1 MVTLKIL
8 DTSREGRAHFIGR
21 QLTITGGFTFRPLHY
36 DDEIPTSLEDA
47 THYHATDG
55 DTDYILRDVRGWFR
69 KQMCARYRGVTQA
82 MLTIATPNAGTDV
95 CIYSL
100 EILAYADDAD
110 NAKGKM
116 QNAKDDNA
124 AANAKGKM
132 QNAKQANNAAN
143 AKGKMQ
149 NAKQAPVITYR
160 VVKMG
165 A

>member
-8 DTSREGRAHFIGR
+8 ETSREGRAHFIDR

-55 DTDYILRDVRGWFR
+55 EADYILRDVRGWFR
-69 KQMCARYRGVTQA
+69 KQMGARYKGVTQA

-95 CIYSL
+95 CIYKL
-100 EILAYADDAD
+100 EILGYADDAG
-110 NAKGKM
+110 NVKGKM
-116 QNAKDDNA
+116 QNVKDDNST
-124 AANAKGKM
+124 ANATGNM
-132 QNAKQANNAAN
+132 QLAKQP
-143 AKGKMQ
+143 
-149 NAKQAPVITYR
+149 PVITYR
-160 VVKMG
+160 VVKLG